1 MSLVTPSIGLIFW
14 TSVVF
19 TILVLILRKF
29 AWNPILNSVNDR
41 NKKIE
46 EALKAAEDARLEM
59 TSLSENNEKI
69 MDEAKRE
76 RDMMLKEAREIKN
89 KIVLDAKNI
98 ASEEAEKIIDAAKD
112 QIENQK
118 MKAATQLKNEVAL
131 LSIQMAEKILK
142 KEFSDKEKQKNFVSE
157 IINKKETK

>member
-1 MSLVTPSIGLIFW
+1 MVADSPKKKIMDPMSLVTPSIGLIFW
-14 TSVVF
+14 TTVVF
-19 TILVLILRKF
+19 TLLVLILRKF
-29 AWNPILNSVNDR
+29 AWKPILNSVNDR

-76 RDMMLKEAREIKN
+76 RELMLKEAREIKS

-98 ASEEAEKIIDAAKD
+98 ANEEAEKIIDAAKE

-118 MKAATQLKNEVAL
+118 MKADTQLKNEVAL
-131 LSIQMAEKILK
+131 LSIQMYEKR
-142 KEFSDKEKQKNFVSE
+142 
-157 IINKKETK
+157 